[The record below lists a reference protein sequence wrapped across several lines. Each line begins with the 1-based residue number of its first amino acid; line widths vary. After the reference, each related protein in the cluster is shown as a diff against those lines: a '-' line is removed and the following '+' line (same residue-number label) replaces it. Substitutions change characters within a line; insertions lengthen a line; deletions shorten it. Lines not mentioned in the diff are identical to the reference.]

1 MSKINPLVQW
11 WLSQKLPARHMVVDR
26 DKLQD
31 SHFKNIIIYVK
42 HYFIHP
48 VKRRIAKY
56 YLVILKKVFNL
67 KVIGITGSAGK
78 TTTKD
83 MLHSILKRNGRVVSS
98 YKNID
103 PVYNIPSTIL
113 RCTPFTTYLVLE
125 MGVEF
130 PGEMDFYLWL
140 VKPNVGVITNISV
153 AHTEF
158 FGDIGGVFREKS
170 KLVKSLTGN
179 DVSVLFR
186 EDKQLEKLE
195 YKLRSKVEWFG
206 DGSDVMSS
214 IEKYYDVYS
223 KFNLIF
229 DQDVKRKIA
238 IKLSVLGVQFVRN
251 ALAAA
256 AVAKSFGFDLKIIK
270 EGLETFETPE
280 HRMKIIKLRSGAIIL
295 DDSYNNNP
303 RAAILAI
310 KTLGNIPRKKKVV
323 VFGDMLELGMLED
336 KYHLDIAKYISR
348 HHWNY
353 KMICVGKAS
362 GLISEYLNRKRAGSA
377 TSYANWEKA
386 LEKAV
391 TYSKDKNVAML
402 IKGSRYIEL
411 DKLVA
416 RLR

>member
-206 DGSDVMSS
+206 DGSDVGDTLSS
-214 IEKYYDVYS
+214 GNGAGSSAARAEPSPGHDTHGRGLLGDPDDDVRGG
-223 KFNLIF
+223 
-229 DQDVKRKIA
+229 Q
-238 IKLSVLGVQFVRN
+238 LSDLRLSRPQHGGRGHAN
-251 ALAAA
+251 AGAERGAPA
-256 AVAKSFGFDLKIIK
+256 AVPLQVV
-270 EGLETFETPE
+270 
-280 HRMKIIKLRSGAIIL
+280 GAV
-295 DDSYNNNP
+295 P
-303 RAAILAI
+303 
-310 KTLGNIPRKKKVV
+310 G
-323 VFGDMLELGMLED
+323 
-336 KYHLDIAKYISR
+336 
-348 HHWNY
+348 
-353 KMICVGKAS
+353 VG
-362 GLISEYLNRKRAGSA
+362 GSA
-377 TSYANWEKA
+377 
-386 LEKAV
+386 
-391 TYSKDKNVAML
+391 
-402 IKGSRYIEL
+402 RQ
-411 DKLVA
+411 
-416 RLR
+416 